1 MISALEVL
9 YAKAGICLSGNKGNK
24 TENLTISILDIES
37 TMHKTWVFLWGPK
50 DYFTEKL
57 G

>member
-24 TENLTISILDIES
+24 TENLAISILDIES
-37 TMHKTWVFLWGPK
+37 TMHKTWAFLWGPK